1 MSLFTWYFAK
11 SEAKTVE
18 NHQLY
23 EKEKKRVNFRMHLI
37 VDICV
42 ALEKNTMFSAQSLNE
57 KKYLWIYQQ
66 MNLVDFETT
75 EVLKDTYMCPRYA

>member
-1 MSLFTWYFAK
+1 
-11 SEAKTVE
+11 
-18 NHQLY
+18 
-23 EKEKKRVNFRMHLI
+23 MHLI

-66 MNLVDFETT
+66 MNLVGIETT
-75 EVLKDTYMCPRYA
+75 EVLKDTYMCPTYA

>member
-1 MSLFTWYFAK
+1 M
-11 SEAKTVE
+11 
-18 NHQLY
+18 
-23 EKEKKRVNFRMHLI
+23 RLI

-75 EVLKDTYMCPRYA
+75 EVLKDTYMCPTYA

>member
-1 MSLFTWYFAK
+1 
-11 SEAKTVE
+11 
-18 NHQLY
+18 
-23 EKEKKRVNFRMHLI
+23 MHLI

-57 KKYLWIYQQ
+57 KNLWIYQQ

>member
-1 MSLFTWYFAK
+1 
-11 SEAKTVE
+11 
-18 NHQLY
+18 
-23 EKEKKRVNFRMHLI
+23 MHLI

-66 MNLVDFETT
+66 MNLVGIETT
-75 EVLKDTYMCPRYA
+75 EVLKDSYVPDVCLTKSTWENGFNLVPPLFREHCVQLL